1 MSKVKSSKSN
11 LALSFE
17 AVTKEIESIVSLL
30 EDSEAYSLEE
40 SLKNFEK
47 GIELI
52 RMAQK
57 SLSNA
62 EQKVTLL
69 LERNGEMV
77 AQEELPQ

>member
-57 SLSNA
+57 SLSDA